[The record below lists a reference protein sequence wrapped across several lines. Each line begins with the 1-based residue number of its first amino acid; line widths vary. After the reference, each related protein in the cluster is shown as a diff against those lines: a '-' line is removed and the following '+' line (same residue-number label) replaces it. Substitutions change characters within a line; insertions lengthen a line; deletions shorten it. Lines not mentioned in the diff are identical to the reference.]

1 MIQRM
6 LAIWSLVPLLFLSPA
21 WTSGSSWFTYC
32 WSLAWRILSIT
43 LLLEGLAIP
52 FSRGFSWPRVQTLI
66 SCIAGILY
74 PLSHQGSPAA
84 RYVRGQNW
92 KLLEWECDLGQ
103 DTLLCFLFICKS
115 RNHNSTLFFFN
126 STLLSSLFIRVALMV
141 KQWLVYSN
149 WHVSIIKM
157 KQRFC
162 CLSFLLQLEHILLLF
177 RTIWGKLTKEKNP
190 CLYCLSPHQSKS
202 IH

>member
-1 MIQRM
+1 MI
-6 LAIWSLVPLLFLSPA
+6 
-21 WTSGSSWFTYC
+21 SGSSAFSKTSLNIWKFMVHILLKPCLENFEHYFTTGGI
-32 WSLAWRILSIT
+32 SHSFFQGIFLTQGSNLD
-43 LLLEGLAIP
+43 LLHC
-52 FSRGFSWPRVQTLI
+52 RQ
-66 SCIAGILY
+66 IAY

-84 RYVRGQNW
+84 WYVRGQNW

-115 RNHNSTLFFFN
+115 RNHNSTLL
-126 STLLSSLFIRVALMV
+126 SSSLFIRVALMV
-141 KQWLVYSN
+141 KQCLVYSN
-149 WHVSIIKM
+149 WYVNIIKM

-162 CLSFLLQLEHILLLF
+162 CLSFLLWLEHILLLF